1 MSRKN
6 IPKKLVLFDIDGTL
20 LSMNEVNRTIL
31 GDALRAVY
39 GTEGSTGTHNFAGKL
54 DCTIIHEVMQ
64 SAGLSES
71 DIAEKFDLAK
81 ETYIEMFRTQA
92 KASDVVL
99 MQGIRELLDEL
110 SGHSELLL
118 GLLTGNFEESGR
130 HKLLLPQINHYFP
143 FGAFADD
150 GFSRN
155 ELPPVA
161 VKKAYQLTGITFSE
175 HNIIIIGDTEHD
187 ITCARV
193 LNAKSIAV
201 ATGAYSMEEL
211 KKHNPHVLYDNL
223 GRTDVVLSEILQSS
237 IN

>member
-1 MSRKN
+1 M
-6 IPKKLVLFDIDGTL
+6 PKKLVLFDIDGTL
-20 LSMNEVNRTIL
+20 LSMTEVNRTIL
-31 GDALRAVY
+31 ADALRKVY

-54 DCTIIHEVMQ
+54 DGTIIHEVMQ

-81 ETYIEMFRTQA
+81 ETYIDMFRTQA

-110 SGHSELLL
+110 SGHSDLLL

-130 HKLLLPQINHYFP
+130 HKLLLPEINHYFP

-201 ATGAYSMEEL
+201 ATGTYSMEEL

>member
-201 ATGAYSMEEL
+201 ATGTYSMEEL